1 MMKAIFIS
9 DAHLRKSSDERYRKM
24 MDFLE
29 DIKNGNIKVT
39 GSAETH
45 KTDKRFIN
53 DIYIAGDFFDY
64 WFCTK
69 DNINPEFK
77 PVINKL
83 IELQKAG
90 IRVHLSEGNHDFFM
104 GEYFHD
110 VLGMEVFEENKEA
123 KLDDLTV
130 LIAHGDTADRSNTR
144 YLFFRNI
151 LRSRAFYHFQQMI
164 PAPVRWKLAGL
175 TSTASKELAAEDGH
189 DLIKKMNSFV
199 MKKFQEGYDV
209 IILGHCH
216 VPGINYYT
224 IQNRKK
230 TFATL
235 GDWIRHYSFL
245 YYENKSFVLQ
255 KYRP

>member
-9 DAHLRKSSDERYRKM
+9 DAHLKKSSDERYRKM
-24 MDFLE
+24 MHFLE
-29 DIKNGNIKVT
+29 DIKNGNIRVAVNAQTDEADK
-39 GSAETH
+39 
-45 KTDKRFIN
+45 KTIN
-53 DIYIAGDFFDY
+53 HLYIAGDFFDY

-69 DNINPEFK
+69 DKINPEFK

-110 VLGMEVFEENKEA
+110 VLGMEVFEETTEA
-123 KLDDLTV
+123 KLDGLNV
-130 LIAHGDTADRSNTR
+130 LIAHGDMADRSNTR
-144 YLFFRNI
+144 YLFLRNI
-151 LRSRAFYHFQQMI
+151 LRSRAFYHFQRLI
-164 PAPVRWKLAGL
+164 PAVVRWKLAGL
-175 TSTASKELAAEDGH
+175 TSTASKDLASEDGH
-189 DLIKKMNSFV
+189 ELIQKMNPYI

-224 IQNRKK
+224 MQNRKK

-235 GDWIRHYSFL
+235 GDWIRHDSFL
-245 YYENKSFVLQ
+245 YYENKNFVLQ